1 METIDPDFDL
11 NTLRLIVAME
21 ETRNVTRAAELLD
34 MSQSGVSSALARL
47 RKRFAN
53 PLFVRTASGMEA
65 TPRAARMAENAR
77 EILSLVK
84 AGILDQEVFDPLVE
98 SAHFSLSM
106 ADVAEVVF
114 LPRLVSTLRT
124 TAPRVTVQSA
134 SHRKEE
140 LHVEMESGRVDLA
153 IGYFP
158 EIDTDAFY
166 QQRLYNHTYV
176 GMLRPRHPALTAPLS
191 VSVFSGLG
199 HAVVMSPARTN
210 DLFERFLEHRKI
222 KRSVVVRTP
231 HHLSL
236 PSIVAETDLMAVVPL
251 ATGAYFAELGAVE
264 LVALPF
270 KPPVFGVNQHWHR
283 RNHHDSRHTWL
294 RQQLV
299 SLFNAATD
307 RWLPLERKLYGDLR
321 RRSR

>member
-11 NTLRLIVAME
+11 NTLRLIIALE

-47 RKRFAN
+47 RKRFGN
-53 PLFVRTASGMEA
+53 PLFVRTSNGMEA
-65 TPRAARMAENAR
+65 TPRASRMAENAR
-77 EILSLVK
+77 EILSRVK
-84 AGILDQEVFDPLVE
+84 TGILDLEEFDPSTEV
-98 SAHFSLSM
+98 ADFALSM

-114 LPRLVSTLRT
+114 LPRLLACLHTE
-124 TAPRVTVQSA
+124 APKVTIQSA

-140 LHVEMESGRVDLA
+140 LLALMETGRVDLA
-153 IGYFP
+153 VGYFP
-158 EIDTDAFY
+158 EIDTHAFF
-166 QQRLYNHTYV
+166 QQRLYDHTYV
-176 GMLRPRHPALTAPLS
+176 AMLRREHPALEAPMTT
-191 VSVFSGLG
+191 SVFSNLG

-210 DLFERFLEHRKI
+210 DLFERFLEHRRI
-222 KRSVVVRTP
+222 NRSVVARTP

-251 ATGAYFAELGAVE
+251 ATGAYFADLGAVE

-270 KPPVFGVNQHWHR
+270 KPPVFSVNQHWHR

-294 RQQLV
+294 RQKMLT
-299 SLFNAATD
+299 LFNTATD
-307 RWLPLERKLYGDLR
+307 RWLSLERELYGDLR
-321 RRSR
+321 RRAR